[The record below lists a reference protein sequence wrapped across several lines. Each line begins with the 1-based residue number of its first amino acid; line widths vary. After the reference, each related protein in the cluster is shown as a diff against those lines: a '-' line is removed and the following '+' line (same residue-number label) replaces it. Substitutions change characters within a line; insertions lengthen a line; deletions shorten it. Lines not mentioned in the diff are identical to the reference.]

1 MDHGPPCLHDQLL
14 YLPMPGLVG
23 HLHSAATDSADPVP
37 QPVQIALD
45 PIHTDAKSPRRAPQN
60 AFCILKALVLFC
72 AQMMEHHLLQSTVQG
87 AIDHILE
94 RHPGNPNP
102 KKAPKRR
109 RLRKKSDNPKDFA
122 ELAQVRAASL

>member
-1 MDHGPPCLHDQLL
+1 
-14 YLPMPGLVG
+14 MPGLMG
-23 HLHSAATDSADPVP
+23 HLHSTATDPADPVSHL
-37 QPVQIALD
+37 VQMTLD
-45 PIHTDAKSPRRAPQN
+45 PIHTDAKSLRRTPHDATY
-60 AFCILKALVLFC
+60 LLTALVPSC

-87 AIDHILE
+87 AIDHVLE